1 MTDQSTTHSSLRRI
15 NKGFHEF
22 WTKPASTKPLAVLRI
37 LVATVLLFQ
46 AYSWLGSVQALFGRN
61 AIISWDALQSLGA
74 FPLATQGPFHLSY
87 VSELLGPWGMSADD
101 CVMGTYALYVAA
113 LVGLLLGY
121 QSRCS
126 AILAFVMHLFLT
138 DSAPATTYG
147 VDQFARIALFYC
159 CWMDVGARLSID
171 QLLSRRQS
179 DSSVSARIGLRVL
192 QIHLAVMYLATGIHK
207 AAGGQWWNGEA
218 IWRAVTLPQMAQ
230 FDMTWLSDVPLV
242 PMFIGWATLA
252 IEIGYCLL
260 VWHRRAR
267 IATATAAVC
276 MHLGIAI
283 MLGLTSFAFL
293 MIALNIAAFIVPD
306 RIRLQSNWKQD
317 HFFIFTSGRDC
328 QVANCLLGCC
338 ETNRLE

>member
-126 AILAFVMHLFLT
+126 AILAFVMHLYLT
-138 DSAPATTYG
+138 DSAPATTNPCSPPPCSPAWG
-147 VDQFARIALFYC
+147 SPCTSF
-159 CWMDVGARLSID
+159 
-171 QLLSRRQS
+171 
-179 DSSVSARIGLRVL
+179 GL
-192 QIHLAVMYLATGIHK
+192 QPAPT
-207 AAGGQWWNGEA
+207 
-218 IWRAVTLPQMAQ
+218 
-230 FDMTWLSDVPLV
+230 S
-242 PMFIGWATLA
+242 
-252 IEIGYCLL
+252 
-260 VWHRRAR
+260 
-267 IATATAAVC
+267 
-276 MHLGIAI
+276 LGIV
-283 MLGLTSFAFL
+283 TQQR
-293 MIALNIAAFIVPD
+293 AAP
-306 RIRLQSNWKQD
+306 IR
-317 HFFIFTSGRDC
+317 
-328 QVANCLLGCC
+328 
-338 ETNRLE
+338 